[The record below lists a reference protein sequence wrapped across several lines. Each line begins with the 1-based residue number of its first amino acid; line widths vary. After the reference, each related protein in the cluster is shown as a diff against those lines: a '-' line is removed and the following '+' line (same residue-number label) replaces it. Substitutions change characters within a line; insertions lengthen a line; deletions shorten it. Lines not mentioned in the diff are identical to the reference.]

1 MANSVTFPVELGGT
15 GETITD
21 DSHPT
26 TGLGQGGHRLRF
38 VRALSGAVAMAR
50 SAVNAAGQASN
61 ATTQASANAIAAAQ
75 SAYAA
80 TQSSLL
86 AEKWAIQETGPVS
99 GNLWSAKVYADR
111 AASSVALVS
120 SGVGLGR
127 IDGGDSMTTVYSRY
141 FDFGTSN
148 STPTE
153 IINGGNSV

>member
-21 DSHPT
+21 DNHPT

-38 VRALSGAVAMAR
+38 VRALAGAVAMAK

-61 ATTQASANAIAAAQ
+61 ATTQTSANAIAAAQ
-75 SAYAA
+75 S
-80 TQSSLL
+80 SLR
-86 AEKWAIQETGPVS
+86 AEKWATKETGPVS
-99 GNLWSAKVYADR
+99 GSLWSAKFYADR

-120 SGVGLGR
+120 SGIGLGR
-127 IDGGDSMTTVYSRY
+127 IDGGDSMTTVYSRH

-148 STPTE
+148 SAPTE